1 MECSNALVG
10 LGEPVS
16 TAEAAAIR
24 VLVVPVGRVRAERFW
39 SWTRELTRS
48 GSMGAV
54 RLEFVARTGEHEH
67 LEGLQTHRQVLGV
80 VGLVDGAICSDITD
94 SSAVF
99 AAEVAGHATAV
110 ASQCLAY
117 DADADAVAAAEGVT
131 AIATP
136 DDIRIAADELAGA
149 LVSALNVMAA
159 TLEEQD
165 EGDDS
170 SATARRG
177 AELERERVEAQQGGG
192 SGRLH
197 KLRGDVLL
205 MAGRATEALGEYT
218 KAIEASELVGDRLWQ
233 AAAAEGYCAALV
245 QLAARD
251 PEAAG
256 VYIIGMP
263 GADIQLSSNSD
274 MAAVAAGIAEVHE
287 LVPKMMQLCHA
298 VAPILV
304 AEASIRAAQAVQAA
318 RAAGE
323 GKAEQALRALAQ
335 GKTIRCAVGERRS
348 AVAEWAG
355 RAWDCVDG
363 LDLPE
368 QLRIAAAAGTVTS
381 AAGLRRRAVFYLR
394 QFVLR
399 AVPLLMRAGR
409 AEHAA
414 QTAFADGAAAFA
426 AVNAQAATSVA
437 GHGLPPVLLQQPGNG
452 RLHGPALPD
461 GLRSAV
467 MACVDALERKVGQ
480 WPSLRADVLRA
491 CMAAAAVLPSPA
503 HAAAAAVQLAS
514 CLQRNSL
521 VLQRRALA
529 DEQHIL
535 RGFLQRTAAQLA
547 PEQTAELSAALSG
560 LLVSIHHVE
569 LTAHARPERT
579 AKAASVAAD
588 SLFLHNPS
596 TATAIKL
603 ATATTVAGECAW
615 FVVTLCNPLP
625 FALVLSDMRLLGAQ
639 DPGVLCTVPTG
650 SVSRVLL
657 PLTPQVPAEQLV
669 IRGISARVFQHAEI
683 QCTLADGDTDAGRRL
698 RKRQLQQRLD
708 AERRSLV
715 SNNTTVDIL
724 SPVDEG
730 CALNVTVTPGLPY
743 LSVVSSSNS
752 QLPLSLFEG
761 ETYVVDLVL
770 ANSGI
775 ASADWLNVS
784 FEPSEGDAE
793 RREVV
798 DAATLFCLQGADAGV
813 DPCGTCTLSIRVDG
827 IPGLQNVCVVVRY
840 GTNQAPEWSRV
851 LRWTLQ
857 VSVSPLLVPVTA
869 AAGNALPVQFYDL
882 PPYMER
888 ALGTQTQIESDVL
901 RALRDAAQ
909 SRKLAADQFCLA
921 EISVSN
927 AGASDLQLLIEV
939 DLGSDRTYTLK
950 SKIPAH
956 ASLARVTLPLLRVQ
970 LSADEQ
976 NAPVPGIEADGGAD
990 ISLFYPWRSSLLP
1003 SAADDVKWQRGK
1015 SVDHGRQF
1023 VIPRQTNSTSVKMQ
1037 RVFYWTKQAL
1047 VERVRIR
1054 WTCMQSQ
1061 RTGFVDPRTLLQLD
1075 QRQLAVVRPRL
1086 LQMHMFVDGNEPVRA
1101 GQQLLQAQCQT
1112 RHPTQLVIKLNNQ
1125 SLHALNPLVSV
1136 QVVGHPLVPHIAP
1149 VDAWAHRPG
1158 YKERLAAAAVSLP
1171 NTSQRKQSPRFR
1183 FKQPAVTM
1191 DPVKSE
1197 LNTGDLLP
1205 ESKQAELTSGIV
1217 LDNISQLLLPE
1228 IPATGTSELAL
1239 PLYVSVPGRY
1249 HIDIAINDKCH
1260 SSNLVQET
1268 LMINS

>member
-1 MECSNALVG
+1 MECSNALAG

-24 VLVVPVGRVRAERFW
+24 VLVVPVGQVRAERFW
-39 SWTRELTRS
+39 SWIRELTRS

-54 RLEFVARTGEHEH
+54 RLDFVARTGEHEH

-80 VGLVDGAICSDITD
+80 MGLIDGATCKDIAD

-99 AAEVAGHATAV
+99 AAEVANHATAV

-117 DADADAVAAAEGVT
+117 DADADAVAAADGVI
-131 AIATP
+131 AITTP
-136 DDIRIAADELAGA
+136 DDVRVAADELAGA

-165 EGDDS
+165 EAED
-170 SATARRG
+170 ATARRG
-177 AELERERVEAQQGGG
+177 AELEREQVETQPGGG

-218 KAIEASELVGDRLWQ
+218 ASIEASELVGDRLWQ

-251 PEAAG
+251 SEAAG
-256 VYIIGMP
+256 AYVTGMP
-263 GADIQLSSNSD
+263 GAGIQIGSNSD
-274 MAAVAAGIAEVHE
+274 AAAVAAGIAEAHE
-287 LVPKMMQLCHA
+287 LVPKMMQQCHA
-298 VAPILV
+298 VAPILI

-335 GKTIRCAVGERRS
+335 GQTIRCALGERRS

-381 AAGLRRRAVFYLR
+381 AAGLWRRAAFYLR

-426 AVNAQAATSVA
+426 AVNAQAATGVT
-437 GHGLPPVLLQQPGNG
+437 GHGLPPVLLQKPGNG
-452 RLHGPALPD
+452 RSHGPALPD
-461 GLRSAV
+461 GLRAAV
-467 MACVDALERKVGQ
+467 MGCVVALEHTIEQ
-480 WPSLRADVLRA
+480 WPSLRADILRA

-514 CLQRNSL
+514 CLQEEGPK
-521 VLQRRALA
+521 LQRRALA

-547 PEQTAELSAALSG
+547 PGQAAEMSAALSG
-560 LLVSIHHVE
+560 LLVSIQHIE
-569 LTAHARPERT
+569 LTEHTRPERT
-579 AKAASVAAD
+579 AKADSVAAD

-596 TATAIKL
+596 AAAVPLGKL
-603 ATATTVAGECAW
+603 AAAVAVAGECSW
-615 FVVTLCNPLP
+615 FVATLHNPLP
-625 FALVLSDMRLLGAQ
+625 FALVLSEVQLLDAQ
-639 DPGVLCTVPTG
+639 DPGVACTVPAG

-657 PLTPQVPAEQLV
+657 PLTPQTSAEQLV

-683 QCTLADGDTDAGRRL
+683 QCILADGDTDVGRRL

-708 AERRSLV
+708 TEKRSLV
-715 SNNTTVDIL
+715 SKHASADIL
-724 SPVDEG
+724 SPADKG
-730 CALNVTVTPGLPY
+730 CALNIVVAPALPH
-743 LSVVSSSNS
+743 LSVVSSSSS

-761 ETYVVDLVL
+761 ETGVVDLAL
-770 ANSGI
+770 ANVGS
-775 ASADWLNVS
+775 ASADWLTVS

-798 DAATLFCLQGADAGV
+798 DAATRFCLHGADAGIGS
-813 DPCGTCTLSIRVDG
+813 CGACTLSVRIDG

-851 LRWTLQ
+851 LRWSLQ
-857 VSVSPLLVPVTA
+857 VSVTPLLVPVAAAA

-882 PPYMER
+882 PPYIEH
-888 ALGTQTQIESDVL
+888 ALGTETPGSDVIQ
-901 RALRDAAQ
+901 ALRSAAQ
-909 SRKLAADQFCLA
+909 SRKLTADQFCMA
-921 EISVSN
+921 EVSLSN

-939 DLGSDRTYTLK
+939 DLGSDHTYTLE
-950 SKIPAH
+950 SKVPAH
-956 ASLARVTLPLLRVQ
+956 ASLAHVTVPFLRVH

-990 ISLFYPWRSSLLP
+990 TSLFYPWRSPLQP
-1003 SAADDVKWQRGK
+1003 GTDDAKWQRGK

-1023 VIPRQTNSTSVKMQ
+1023 VIPRQTSSTSVKMQ

-1047 VERVRIR
+1047 AERVRVR
-1054 WTCMQSQ
+1054 WTCVQSQ
-1061 RTGFVDPRTLLQLD
+1061 RTGFIDPRTWLQLD

-1101 GQQLLQAQCQT
+1101 GQQLLQARCQT
-1112 RHPTQLVIKLNNQ
+1112 RHPTHLAIKLSNQ
-1125 SLHALNPLVSV
+1125 SLHAVNPLVSV
-1136 QVVGHPLVPHIAP
+1136 QVVGHPIGLPIAP
-1149 VDAWAHRPG
+1149 VDAWAHQPG

-1171 NTSQRKQSPRFR
+1171 NIKNPRFR
-1183 FKQPAVTM
+1183 FKQPPAVGMET
-1191 DPVKSE
+1191 KSE
-1197 LNTGDLLP
+1197 LNASDPPP
-1205 ESKQAELTSGIV
+1205 EPAKQTEPTHGIV

-1228 IPATGTSELAL
+1228 IPASGTSELAL

-1249 HIDIAINDKCH
+1249 HIDIAISDKH
-1260 SSNLVQET
+1260 GSSLVREI
-1268 LMINS
+1268 LMIN

>member
-1 MECSNALVG
+1 MECSNASVG

-24 VLVVPVGRVRAERFW
+24 VLVVPVGQVRAERFW
-39 SWTRELTRS
+39 SWIRELTRS

-54 RLEFVARTGEHEH
+54 RLDFVARTGEHEH
-67 LEGLQTHRQVLGV
+67 LEGLQTHRQVLGIM
-80 VGLVDGAICSDITD
+80 GLIDGATCNDIAD
-94 SSAVF
+94 SSTVF
-99 AAEVAGHATAV
+99 AAEVANHATAV
-110 ASQCLAY
+110 ASRCLAY
-117 DADADAVAAAEGVT
+117 DADADVVAAADGVT

-136 DDIRIAADELAGA
+136 DDVRVAADELAGA

-165 EGDDS
+165 DGED
-170 SATARRG
+170 ATTRRG
-177 AELERERVEAQQGGG
+177 AELEREQVETQQSGGN
-192 SGRLH
+192 GRLH

-218 KAIEASELVGDRLWQ
+218 RGMEASELVGDRLWQ

-251 PEAAG
+251 SEAAG
-256 VYIIGMP
+256 AYVTGMP
-263 GADIQLSSNSD
+263 GADIQISSNSD
-274 MAAVAAGIAEVHE
+274 AAVVATGIAEAHE
-287 LVPKMMQLCHA
+287 LVPKMMQQCHA

-323 GKAEQALRALAQ
+323 GQAEQALRALAQ
-335 GKTIRCAVGERRS
+335 GQTIRCALGARRS

-355 RAWDCVDG
+355 RAWDYVDG

-381 AAGLRRRAVFYLR
+381 AAGLWRRAAFYLR

-426 AVNAQAATSVA
+426 AVNAQAATGVT
-437 GHGLPPVLLQQPGNG
+437 GHGLPPVLLQKPGNG

-461 GLRSAV
+461 GLRAAV
-467 MACVDALERKVGQ
+467 MGCVVALEHMIEQ

-514 CLQRNSL
+514 CLQEGGL
-521 VLQRRALA
+521 KLQRRALA

-547 PEQTAELSAALSG
+547 PGQAAELSAALRG
-560 LLVSIHHVE
+560 LLVSIQHIE
-569 LTAHARPERT
+569 LTEHTRPERA
-579 AKAASVAAD
+579 AKTDSVAAD

-596 TATAIKL
+596 AAAVSLGKL
-603 ATATTVAGECAW
+603 AAAIAVAGECSW
-615 FVVTLCNPLP
+615 FVVTLHNPLP
-625 FALVLSDMRLLGAQ
+625 FALVLSEVRLLDAQ
-639 DPGVLCTVPTG
+639 DAGVACTVPAG

-657 PLTPQVPAEQLV
+657 PLTPQTSAEQLV

-683 QCTLADGDTDAGRRL
+683 QCVLAEDDTDAGRRL

-708 AERRSLV
+708 AEKRSLV
-715 SNNTTVDIL
+715 LSHAAADIL
-724 SPVDEG
+724 SPADKG
-730 CALNVTVTPGLPY
+730 CALNIVVAPALPH
-743 LSVVSSSNS
+743 LSVVSSSSS

-761 ETYVVDLVL
+761 EMCVVDLVL
-770 ANSGI
+770 ANAGS
-775 ASADWLNVS
+775 ASADWLTVS
-784 FEPSEGDAE
+784 FEAPEGDAE
-793 RREVV
+793 CREVV
-798 DAATLFCLQGADAGV
+798 DAATHFCLHGADTGV
-813 DPCGTCTLSIRVDG
+813 DPCRTCTLSVRVDG

-851 LRWTLQ
+851 LRWSLQ
-857 VSVSPLLVPVTA
+857 VSVTPLLIPVA
-869 AAGNALPVQFYDL
+869 ASNALSVQFYDL

-888 ALGTQTQIESDVL
+888 ALGTQTPTESDVIQ
-901 RALRDAAQ
+901 ALRDAAQ
-909 SRKLAADQFCLA
+909 SRKLTADQFCLA
-921 EISVSN
+921 EVSVSN
-927 AGASDLQLLIEV
+927 AGTSDLQLLIEV
-939 DLGSDRTYTLK
+939 DLGSDHTYTLE
-950 SKIPAH
+950 SKVPAH
-956 ASLARVTLPLLRVQ
+956 ASLAHVTVPFLRVH
-970 LSADEQ
+970 LSANEQ

-990 ISLFYPWRSSLLP
+990 TSLLYPWRSSLLP
-1003 SAADDVKWQRGK
+1003 STEDAKWQRGK

-1023 VIPRQTNSTSVKMQ
+1023 VIPRRTSSTSVKMQ
-1037 RVFYWTKQAL
+1037 RIFYWTKQAL
-1047 VERVRIR
+1047 VERVRVR

-1061 RTGFVDPRTLLQLD
+1061 RTGFVDPRTWLQLD

-1086 LQMHMFVDGNEPVRA
+1086 LHMHMFVDGNEPVRA
-1101 GQQLLQAQCQT
+1101 GQQFLQAQCQA
-1112 RHPTQLVIKLNNQ
+1112 RRPTHLVIKLRNQ
-1125 SLHALNPLVSV
+1125 SLHTVNPLVSV
-1136 QVVGHPLVPHIAP
+1136 QVVGHPLVPPIMP
-1149 VDAWAHRPG
+1149 VDAWAHQPG
-1158 YKERLAAAAVSLP
+1158 YKERLAAAVVLLP
-1171 NTSQRKQSPRFR
+1171 NIKNSRFR
-1183 FKQPAVTM
+1183 FKQPAVVIDAKNELSAS
-1191 DPVKSE
+1191 DP
-1197 LNTGDLLP
+1197 LP
-1205 ESKQAELTSGIV
+1205 SSTKQTEPTSGIV

-1228 IPATGTSELAL
+1228 IPASGTNELAL

-1249 HIDIAINDKCH
+1249 HIDIAISDKH
-1260 SSNLVQET
+1260 HGSNLIHET
-1268 LMINS
+1268 LTIYS